1 MISAS
6 LQTTPIEVQAL
17 LDDWRTP
24 PAAAESQFIGRMR
37 STASDGRRLD
47 AMDLEHYPGMTEK
60 RLLEMATELRCS
72 HDASSILVRHRIGH
86 VLPGEVL
93 VLIVVRANHRGPA
106 QQCCQDLLERIKW
119 DAPLWKREWIDG
131 RGRWLET
138 NTPLNISSAA
148 PGLHAEGDNTRLTA
162 GSEPSGNA

>member
-6 LQTTPIEVQAL
+6 LQATPIEVQAL
-17 LDDWRTP
+17 LDDWQAP
-24 PAAAESQFIGRMR
+24 PAAAESQFVGRMR
-37 STASDGRRLD
+37 SIASDGRRLD
-47 AMDLEHYPGMTEK
+47 AMDLEHYPGMTEA
-60 RLLEMATELRCS
+60 RLLEMATELHCS
-72 HDASSILVRHRIGH
+72 HGASSILVRHRVGH

-93 VLIVVRANHRGPA
+93 VLVVVRANHRGPA
-106 QQCCQDLLERIKW
+106 QQCCQGMLECIKW
-119 DAPLWKREWIDG
+119 NAPLWKREWVDG

-148 PGLHAEGDNTRLTA
+148 PGLHAEGCNARLTA